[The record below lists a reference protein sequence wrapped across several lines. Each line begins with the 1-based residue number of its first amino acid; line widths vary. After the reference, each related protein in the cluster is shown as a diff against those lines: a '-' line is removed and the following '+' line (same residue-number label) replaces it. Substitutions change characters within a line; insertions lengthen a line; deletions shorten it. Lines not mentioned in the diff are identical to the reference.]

1 MSGLFTS
8 SLESHEALQSRI
20 VGSRTRLNEIRQ
32 ATHSHS
38 CLDNR
43 RLCVYAAGS
52 LGRLET
58 GSNSD
63 FDVFL
68 VAHNPTQERDASSP
82 SISRLEEIEVFGA
95 LIQINAS
102 LGFPRFSG
110 DGRFL
115 KTYELDDM
123 IRATGSPRDDSDNLF
138 TARMLLVL
146 ESQPLTNDSLYDLSV
161 ERVVDHYFRD
171 GAGRKDFRPL
181 FFLNDVLRYWRTL
194 CLNYE
199 YYRNELGRP
208 WWKKN
213 LNLKFSRKLT
223 IFSTVLSLMSG
234 VIQEKQQ
241 LISLCEMTPIQRLA
255 NALDAIDDVAL
266 LDDFEQLLDDYE
278 LFLQAKAENRVQD
291 RTNIRQVN
299 KYTDAADR
307 FGKFFEHAVL
317 SHRIDGVLRRYVFL

>member
-1 MSGLFTS
+1 MSGHFSAILDAHRPLQERIS
-8 SLESHEALQSRI
+8 ESR
-20 VGSRTRLNEIRQ
+20 GRLDEIRK
-32 ATHSHS
+32 ATHQHA
-38 CLDNR
+38 CLDNG

-68 VAHNPTQERDASSP
+68 VANNPERLRENP
-82 SISRLEEIEVFGA
+82 SISRLEEYEVFGA
-95 LIQINAS
+95 LIQINSA
-102 LGFPRFSG
+102 LGYPRFSG

-123 IRATGSPRDDSDNLF
+123 IKATGSPRDDSDNLF

-146 ESQPLTNDSLYDLSV
+146 ESQPLTNDTLYDQSV
-161 ERVVDHYFRD
+161 ERVVEHYFRD

-199 YYRNELGRP
+199 FYRNEPDRP

-234 VIQEKQQ
+234 AVQDRRQ
-241 LISLCEMTPIQRLA
+241 LIALCEMTPIQRLA
-255 NALDAIDDVAL
+255 SALDEIEDEAL
-266 LDDFEQLLDDYE
+266 MDDFKKLLDDYE
-278 LFLQAKAENRVQD
+278 LFLQAKAENKVED
-291 RTNIRQVN
+291 RNNPRYVN
-299 KYTDAADR
+299 KYTDAAER
-307 FGKFFEHAVL
+307 FGQFFEHAVL